1 MASSRLVP
9 TALIFVVLAAAG
21 GGYYYY
27 STRAARED
35 ALPEYTTVVVAK
47 GEVTQAVTATGQLD
61 AVGGAVEVG
70 SQISG
75 QIIKLYADFNTP
87 VKSGQKLVE
96 IDPAT
101 YLQKLRQAEANL
113 ASAKASFALVQLNAN
128 RTKELFEK
136 ALVTQSD
143 NDTAQAQLEQ
153 SRAQLLIN
161 QATVDNANVDLSRCT
176 IFSPIDGVVISR
188 QTDVGK
194 TVASSLNVP
203 VLFTIAP
210 DLAKMQITAA
220 VAEADIGSVAV
231 DQQVNFT
238 VDAFPNR
245 TFTGAVSQVRNA
257 PKNTSNVVTYDTI
270 IKVENHDLKLRP
282 GMTANVSVI
291 VARRD
296 GTLRVPNAALRVRM
310 PEGIASVPVAAN
322 AKPGE
327 KPAAG
332 AAPAPEAR
340 RREGGGGGGG
350 PGGPGG
356 GGGRGGFQNFTPE
369 QREKMR
375 SINAELGIDFRQG
388 PPSPEQR
395 DQMRKL
401 MIERGVITAE
411 QAAEMAGRTNSAS
424 GEPVYIN
431 RTVYRLP
438 GGNKTARPESV
449 TVKVGITDGLA
460 SEVASGIN
468 EGDVLITSVNVPNA
482 KPGAPAA
489 NPFGGGQQR
498 RF

>member
-9 TALIFVVLAAAG
+9 TALVLAILAASG

-27 STRAARED
+27 SARAARED
-35 ALPEYTTVVVAK
+35 ATPEYTIAVIAK
-47 GEVTQAVTATGQLD
+47 GDVTQAVTATGQLD

-87 VKSGQKLVE
+87 VKAGQKLVE

-101 YLQKLRQAEANL
+101 YLQRLRQAEANL
-113 ASAKASFALVQLNAN
+113 ASAKASFSLVQLNAN
-128 RTKELFEK
+128 RTKELFGK

-220 VAEADIGSVAV
+220 VAEADIGSVSV
-231 DQQVNFT
+231 DQEVNFT

-245 TFTGAVSQVRNA
+245 TFRGAVSQVRNA

-270 IKVENHDLKLRP
+270 IKVDNQDLKLRP
-282 GMTANVSVI
+282 GMTANVSIV

-310 PEGIASVPVAAN
+310 PEGLASTPVTAAEK
-322 AKPGE
+322 AGE

-332 AAPAPEAR
+332 AAPAAETR

-350 PGGPGG
+350 G
-356 GGGRGGFQNFTPE
+356 GGGRGAFFANMSPE

-395 DQMRKL
+395 EQMRKL
-401 MIERGVITAE
+401 MVERGVITAE
-411 QAAEMAGRTNSAS
+411 QAAEMAGRTSNAS
-424 GEPVYIN
+424 GEPVYVN

-438 GGNKTARPESV
+438 GGNKTARPEAVS
-449 TVKVGITDGLA
+449 VKVGITDGLA
-460 SEVASGIN
+460 SEVASGLK

-489 NPFGGGQQR
+489 NPFGGGQR

>member
-1 MASSRLVP
+1 MASSRLA
-9 TALIFVVLAAAG
+9 TTTIILTVLAAAG

-27 STRAARED
+27 SIRTARED
-35 ALPEYTTVVVAK
+35 ALPEYTTAVVAK

-87 VKSGQKLVE
+87 VKAGQKLVE

-113 ASAKASFALVQLNAN
+113 ASAKASFALVQLTAN
-128 RTKELFEK
+128 RTKELYNK
-136 ALVTQSD
+136 ALVTQSE
-143 NDTAQAQLEQ
+143 NDSAQAQLEQ

-245 TFTGAVSQVRNA
+245 TFRGTVTQVRNA

-270 IKVENHDLKLRP
+270 ISVDNRDLKLRP

-296 GTLRVPNAALRVRM
+296 GTLRVPNASLRVRM
-310 PEGIASVPVAAN
+310 PEGLASTPVAA
-322 AKPGE
+322 AEKAGD
-327 KPAAG
+327 KPAAPT
-332 AAPAPEAR
+332 AAAPEAR
-340 RREGGGGGGG
+340 RQG
-350 PGGPGG
+350 GGPGG
-356 GGGRGGFQNFTPE
+356 GGGGNRGFLQNQTPE

-375 SINAELGIDFRQG
+375 AITAELGIDFRQG
-388 PPSPEQR
+388 PPTPEQR

-411 QAAEMAGRTNSAS
+411 QAAEMAGRTSAPG
-424 GEPVYIN
+424 GEPVYVN

-438 GGNKTARPESV
+438 GGNKTAKPEAV

-482 KPGAPAA
+482 KPGAAPAA
-489 NPFGGGQQR
+489 NPFGGQQR